1 MTMKTVKLALA
12 AAAVLGAGAAAAQ
25 EMGAAPTDSTP
36 ATTTADAQQ
45 NESVVDTPLTVNE
58 IVSKDDGEKIV
69 EEAQQTPPAEVSPK
83 NASDA
88 MVKWVT
94 DNGYAEGFNDERGYF
109 LQIGVARDNSLD
121 PLDEDFMTKREML
134 YREAQLRAKVNIS
147 GLVDREI
154 SGSNW
159 KNGLSADDVKKFE
172 AKYAREIN
180 EMNEMKRKVANLMLA
195 MEAAETECLKGVTA
209 TDRLNAL
216 VDKVIKKLDRSYDA
230 GHIVA
235 EKKARYDAIKAAYDD
250 AKAAA
255 DELEQKKIDMFPSQT
270 MNARVDSAVRIKL
283 HGAIPLHQIESFVND
298 EFQVAVAMIWSPKLE
313 DRAAKMLARKDVGKG
328 KATEDRTLS
337 EYLNSNREAL
347 KAMVGA
353 RQYIDKNG
361 KLYFIGISAQELS
374 KDAVEKDE
382 AITFADQMAMQ
393 AVVMSLFTEGKGV
406 TSAQAALA
414 KRKGRSG
421 DVMKSLAEDM
431 EENTPKDLSVGG
443 LGKVY
448 SLETTYPIT
457 GKPIYI
463 SVAAIDSTL
472 AARSAAIKRAWDV
485 RANDTVRTLHAIA
498 GERQGAEDAFE
509 AAKNSKT
516 EFDAARAKARG
527 EIEEE
532 VNRIRGNQGGV
543 SVTPVP
549 VGTPTP
555 ERQGARQGIFGGNA
569 GHSDDF

>member
-25 EMGAAPTDSTP
+25 EMGVAPTDSTP

-195 MEAAETECLKGVTA
+195 LEAAETECLKGVTA

-347 KAMVGA
+347 RAMVGA

>member
-195 MEAAETECLKGVTA
+195 LEAAETECLKGVTA

-347 KAMVGA
+347 RAMVGA

>member
-58 IVSKDDGEKIV
+58 IVSKDDGERIV

-347 KAMVGA
+347 RAMVGA

>member
-195 MEAAETECLKGVTA
+195 LEAAETECLKGVTA

-250 AKAAA
+250 AKTAA

-283 HGAIPLHQIESFVND
+283 HGAIPLHQIESCPRGDEGCHREIGIVGGDGEPGEPFEVTVLLHEFD
-298 EFQVAVAMIWSPKLE
+298 EFALLYQCETTVCGIEHTLRVFSFRTAFRCFLLDLYPFVHI
-313 DRAAKMLARKDVGKG
+313 G
-328 KATEDRTLS
+328 TEDTAFRL
-337 EYLNSNREAL
+337 EYP
-347 KAMVGA
+347 
-353 RQYIDKNG
+353 
-361 KLYFIGISAQELS
+361 
-374 KDAVEKDE
+374 
-382 AITFADQMAMQ
+382 
-393 AVVMSLFTEGKGV
+393 SLRLIHRV
-406 TSAQAALA
+406 
-414 KRKGRSG
+414 
-421 DVMKSLAEDM
+421 
-431 EENTPKDLSVGG
+431 DLDFV
-443 LGKVY
+443 
-448 SLETTYPIT
+448 
-457 GKPIYI
+457 
-463 SVAAIDSTL
+463 
-472 AARSAAIKRAWDV
+472 
-485 RANDTVRTLHAIA
+485 
-498 GERQGAEDAFE
+498 
-509 AAKNSKT
+509 
-516 EFDAARAKARG
+516 
-527 EIEEE
+527 IE
-532 VNRIRGNQGGV
+532 
-543 SVTPVP
+543 
-549 VGTPTP
+549 
-555 ERQGARQGIFGGNA
+555 
-569 GHSDDF
+569 